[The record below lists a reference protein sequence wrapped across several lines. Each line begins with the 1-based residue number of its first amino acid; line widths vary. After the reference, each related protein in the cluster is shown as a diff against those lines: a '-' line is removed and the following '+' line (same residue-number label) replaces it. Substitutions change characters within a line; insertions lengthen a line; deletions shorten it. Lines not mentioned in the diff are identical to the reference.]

1 MYSVD
6 IEPAEHRNAAEK
18 ERLKEFS
25 RKESADGR
33 DSRDL
38 LNQCITDAHNAI
50 CDGSTETSPIKDD
63 VLSIRITGPNRRAL
77 QLVDL
82 PGLIK
87 FDSTRSGIVKKIEDM
102 VRSYMAMKQSTIL
115 AVVPGNNDSTTPL
128 FSPFA
133 RNTILK
139 AIEPSGN
146 ITTLNRL
153 EWHLIRNLGP
163 DSAEDRDSVE
173 ARLFEQAPWTS
184 IPQRQLGIQKL
195 RSRLREIYFSA
206 AEDKIP
212 QLRGKLETELGK
224 PKFTCIKEEPQPKS
238 LAQAFQK
245 ATQRLR
251 EAAREQAK
259 GTYAYDTNQFD
270 DTSSV
275 LLRSRVREQDHRFR
289 DEMNSNGH
297 LWRSHAGLPPKD
309 PHEDL
314 MPPTPP

>member
-1 MYSVD
+1 MITEPDAPSFKANHLNRPNMSQPTESYQPTGRSNITASHLTASFLDPENDRQSRIIDIIDQLRALKIDRTIPLPQLIVCGDQSSGKSSVLGAITGIPFPSGENLCTRYVTKVRLDYSKTTLIEVD

-139 AIEPSGN
+139 AIEPSV
-146 ITTLNRL
+146 
-153 EWHLIRNLGP
+153 
-163 DSAEDRDSVE
+163 S
-173 ARLFEQAPWTS
+173 
-184 IPQRQLGIQKL
+184 
-195 RSRLREIYFSA
+195 
-206 AEDKIP
+206 
-212 QLRGKLETELGK
+212 
-224 PKFTCIKEEPQPKS
+224 
-238 LAQAFQK
+238 
-245 ATQRLR
+245 
-251 EAAREQAK
+251 
-259 GTYAYDTNQFD
+259 
-270 DTSSV
+270 
-275 LLRSRVREQDHRFR
+275 
-289 DEMNSNGH
+289 
-297 LWRSHAGLPPKD
+297 
-309 PHEDL
+309 
-314 MPPTPP
+314 